1 MKKTQKT
8 LHFSF
13 TQETEDMYFEIMRQS
28 SRTLIPI
35 SALGRYYM
43 EYGLKNAPQ
52 PKLVA

>member
-1 MKKTQKT
+1 MKKKPQKT

-28 SRTLIPI
+28 SRTLIPV

-43 EYGLKNAPQ
+43 EYGLKNAPKPQ
-52 PKLVA
+52 FA